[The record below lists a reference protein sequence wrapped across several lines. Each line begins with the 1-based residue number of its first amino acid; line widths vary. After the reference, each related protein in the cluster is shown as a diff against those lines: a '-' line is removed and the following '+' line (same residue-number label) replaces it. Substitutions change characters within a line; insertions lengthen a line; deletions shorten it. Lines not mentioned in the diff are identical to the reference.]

1 MPAKINPADKQIK
14 RVFDFR
20 QRIFDSIAVQ
30 RQGLLWLDCGLADVR
45 KAVVI
50 NSASRSGSSLLYAVL
65 KRSSRLY
72 SLTGE
77 AAPFYKLNGFSS
89 DLSLSDRVVHA
100 AGRVSE
106 KKAGLSRDFLSDISS
121 GSQPESIFTDK
132 RLLDEYI
139 DDLALRFPLQWP
151 QIGFS
156 YVIFR
161 ECASRAFRRYRA
173 SNAVFK
179 KERFYLE
186 LISSLRRKYPGINP
200 YYYDIRQEL
209 VRDAFPGISLPQG
222 PPNDLVL
229 LEEPPF
235 ILLSPRA
242 TPSKTCLKDNILFL
256 KSTVDCYNMPF
267 LRQLLPNADIK
278 VIHLTRNP
286 FGSINGLYDG
296 WLFRG
301 FFSHNLKRLCASGRV
316 KVKELNIRGYSDKYD
331 WGKWWWKYDLPEGW
345 QGYAGKSLE
354 EVCAFQ
360 WYSANKA
367 VQDHIKAGGK
377 RNSLQVKYENIIS
390 GKGRR
395 LTEIK
400 KIFDFIGLDGK
411 DIPALGLGKLPVV
424 QATKSPKPY
433 RWKARARLLAPLLK
447 DKRICRMARSLG
459 YDIRN
464 TKEWF

>member
-1 MPAKINPADKQIK
+1 MPDKVSLADKRLQ
-14 RVFDFR
+14 RAFDFR
-20 QRIFDSIAVQ
+20 REVFERISAQRPGA
-30 RQGLLWLDCGLADVR
+30 LWQEAGLADVR
-45 KAVVI
+45 QAVII

-65 KRSSRLY
+65 KKLSRVY

-77 AAPFYKLNGFSS
+77 AVPFYKLNGFYS
-89 DLSLSDRVVHA
+89 DLSLSDSI
-100 AGRVSE
+100 AGALGRNSQI
-106 KKAGLSRDFLSDISS
+106 KSALSRDLFSDLSLSS
-121 GSQPESIFTDK
+121 SSANIFADK

-139 DDLALRFPLQWP
+139 DDLILRFPLQWP
-151 QIGFS
+151 QIRFS
-156 YVIFR
+156 YQTFR
-161 ECASRAFRRYRA
+161 GLALRAFLRY
-173 SNAVFK
+173 SQCNAVFN

-186 LISSLRRKYPGINP
+186 LIRLLRSEYPGINP
-200 YYYDIRQEL
+200 YYYDIRQDL
-209 VRDAFPGISLPQG
+209 VREAFPGMPLPQG
-222 PPNDLVL
+222 PPDDSLAI
-229 LEEPPF
+229 EEPPF
-235 ILLSPRA
+235 ILLSPKKR
-242 TPSKTCLKDNILFL
+242 PDKSDLRGKCLFL

-267 LRQLLPNADIK
+267 LRQLMPNADIK

-301 FFSHNLKRLCASGRV
+301 FFSHNLKRLCVSGRA

-345 QGYAGKSLE
+345 QGYTGKKLE

-367 VQDHIKAGGK
+367 IQDHIKAGGK

-400 KIFDFIGLDGK
+400 RIFDFLGFDEK
-411 DIPALGLGKLPVV
+411 DIPTLGLGKLPVV

-433 RWKARARLLAPLLK
+433 RWKARSSLLVPLLK